1 MSDERQG
8 KNMETD
14 FIIEHIN
21 SMRKELAAEIKSVS
35 ADVSKL
41 TAIVTNGLSD
51 RTTKTE
57 RAVDEIKLQMVTQSE
72 FDKLVQDR
80 STADDAWKKAREK
93 HRQLVL
99 SMIVG
104 PLAGG
109 VITALLGTLFRMFF
123 SA

>member
-14 FIIEHIN
+14 FIIEHMEK
-21 SMRKELAAEIKSVS
+21 MRSELIARI
-35 ADVSKL
+35 DGVSKEVSNL
-41 TAIVTNGLSD
+41 TAIVTNGLTH
-51 RTTKTE
+51 RTTTTE
-57 RAVDEIKLQMVTQSE
+57 KAVEDIKLRMVTQRE

-123 SA
+123 AG